1 MHGCKNVPSTTGLCE
16 IKARAPFPHNAMLS
30 TGRPHDG
37 AKKKPPAK
45 KHVSFCSTLH
55 CGGTGRGLLFRT
67 NRSKKKRVPC
77 FLQHF
82 VFFRACPADAP
93 WDSFSDFVLA
103 PVGDG
108 GGCCR
113 SIPPPSHS
121 PSGGVRPF
129 VCILLG
135 QENGVGGWQMPSTG
149 VEYYRTYENCENR

>member
-1 MHGCKNVPSTTGLCE
+1 MHGCKNVPSATGLCE
-16 IKARAPFPHNAMLS
+16 IKARTPFPHNAMLS

-55 CGGTGRGLLFRT
+55 CGGRGRGLLFRT

-82 VFFRACPADAP
+82 AFFGACPADAP
-93 WDSFSDFVLA
+93 WVSFSVFFLA

-108 GGCCR
+108 
-113 SIPPPSHS
+113 
-121 PSGGVRPF
+121 VAW
-129 VCILLG
+129 
-135 QENGVGGWQMPSTG
+135 VGGRG
-149 VEYYRTYENCENR
+149 DNFRTVFTVIIRSVTFYSARRMALVGGRCHQPE